1 MEVSFLDK
9 DKEAEFDYD
18 DDCVKFWAIVDR
30 EACQCFIEGFA
41 LQLFGDAGVKATLE
55 TFEANKDAIHRIAR
69 TLLEGGRGSDGRLY
83 ISYEDVLRLR

>member
-41 LQLFGDAGVKATLE
+41 LQLFRTSAPPT
-55 TFEANKDAIHRIAR
+55 AISFRLMRA
-69 TLLEGGRGSDGRLY
+69 GRLLV
-83 ISYEDVLRLR
+83 SV